1 MEQLPQDVRLV
12 RRAYW
17 LVRLRWIA
25 SLGVILTTLVAGK
38 ILTIQL
44 QEAAI
49 YTMAAL
55 LAVYNAIVFLL
66 LRHYDKGNLQIH
78 RVTVTRIVNFQM
90 SMDLII
96 LTVLLHFAGGIENP
110 FIIYFVFHMI
120 LASILLSARES
131 YFQAT
136 LATVLLILLAT
147 LEYRGVVRH
156 YYLNGFVSGSSY
168 NNGYYV
174 TGVMTAL
181 VTTLYLVV
189 YMTSSITSQLRKQEE
204 AYWQANVQLKEKDKI
219 KDEYVARVTHDIK
232 GHLAA
237 IQSSLDVVD
246 GGMTGQLNSK
256 QAEFVRRALARTK
269 KLTAFVRTLLKLT
282 KMRLTHELEKEYF
295 LLGVTIENT
304 MTAIKTRAESK
315 SITLNYEGSPE
326 RYNIY
331 GNQFSIEEMITN
343 LMLNAIKY
351 TPPCGNIELKTTAT
365 KDFVEIGISD
375 TGIGIPQE
383 DIPKVFDEFFRAA
396 NAKKIEKDGTGLG
409 LSIAKQIVER
419 HGGKIWVESQQGC
432 GTTFSFTLPLT
443 DKPLRASGAAV

>member
-12 RRAYW
+12 KRAYW

-25 SLGVILTTLVAGK
+25 ALGIIVAILVADK

-44 QEAAI
+44 QETAI
-49 YTMAAL
+49 YTIAAL
-55 LAVYNAIVFLL
+55 FALYNVVVFLL
-66 LRHYDKGNLQIH
+66 LRHYDKGDFQIH
-78 RVTVTRIVNFQM
+78 RVVITRIVNFQM
-90 SMDLII
+90 SADLLV

-110 FIIYFVFHMI
+110 FLIYFVFHMI

-136 LATVLLILLAT
+136 LATVLLVLLAL
-147 LEYRGVVRH
+147 LEYRGVIH
-156 YYLNGFVSGSSY
+156 HHPLNGFIGGSSFK
-168 NNGYYV
+168 NGYYV
-174 TGVMTAL
+174 AGVMTAL
-181 VTTLYLVV
+181 VTTLYLVI
-189 YMTSSITSQLRKQEE
+189 YMTSSVTSQLRKQEK
-204 AYWQANVQLKEKDKI
+204 AYWQANILLNEKDKI

-246 GGMTGQLNSK
+246 GGITGQLNNK
-256 QAEFVRRALARTK
+256 QAEFVGRALARTK
-269 KLTAFVRTLLKLT
+269 KLAAFVRTLLKLT
-282 KMRLTHELEKEYF
+282 KMRLTHELEKEHF
-295 LLGVTIENT
+295 PLGVTIENT
-304 MTAIKTRAESK
+304 ITAIKTRAESK
-315 SITLNYEGSPE
+315 SITLNYDGSTE
-326 RYNIY
+326 KYNIY

-351 TPPCGNIELKTTAT
+351 TPPGGKIELKTTAT
-365 KDFVEIGISD
+365 KSFIEISISD

-383 DIPKVFDEFFRAA
+383 DIPKVFDEFFRAT

-443 DKPLRASGAAV
+443 EKPLHASETAV

>member
-25 SLGVILTTLVAGK
+25 ALGVIIATFVADK
-38 ILTIQL
+38 ILAIQL

-49 YTMAAL
+49 YSIAAL
-55 LAVYNAIVFLL
+55 LVGYNSVVFLL
-66 LRHYDKGNLQIH
+66 LRYCDKGDLRMH
-78 RVTVTRIVNFQM
+78 RTMVTRIVNFQM
-90 SMDLII
+90 SVDMVI

-136 LATVLLILLAT
+136 LATILLTLLAL
-147 LEYRGVVRH
+147 LEYRGIVGH
-156 YYLNGFVSGSSY
+156 YYLNGFIEGSSF

-174 TGVMTAL
+174 AGVLTAL
-181 VTTLYLVV
+181 ITTLYLVI
-189 YMTSSITSQLRKQEE
+189 YMTTSITSQLRKQEA
-204 AYWQANVQLKEKDKI
+204 AYWQANILLKEKDKI

-237 IQSSLDVVD
+237 IQGSLDVVND
-246 GGMTGQLNSK
+246 GITGQLNDK
-256 QAEFVRRALARTK
+256 QAEFVGRALERTK
-269 KLTAFVRTLLKLT
+269 KLVTFVRTLLKLT

-295 LLGVTIENT
+295 PLGVTIENT
-304 MTAIKTRAESK
+304 MTAIKQRAESK
-315 SITLNYEGSPE
+315 SITVSYNHSSE

-331 GNQFSIEEMITN
+331 GNSFSVEEMITN

-351 TPPCGNIELKTTAT
+351 TPPDGKIELKITAT
-365 KDFVEIGISD
+365 KDFVEIAISD
-375 TGIGIPQE
+375 TGIGIPLE
-383 DIPKVFDEFFRAA
+383 DISKVFDEFFRAS
-396 NAKKIEKDGTGLG
+396 NARKIERDGTGLG

-419 HGGKIWVESQQGC
+419 HGGRIWAESQQGC
-432 GTTFSFTLPLT
+432 GTTFRFTLPLT
-443 DKPLRASGAAV
+443 DKPLLASKTAV